1 MVRKVRRLLVA
12 AAGTAIATVCALA
25 LAGPTAAHAAPKPK
39 PPVAGVDITG
49 DQLDEPLR
57 LRADTHP
64 GEVNAILDQ
73 VDWLGRTG
81 QQRGPQAADLGPKYT
96 VVVLA
101 GDAPKNTYDLFP
113 LAKGGPRIYRPAK
126 QPDRSK
132 VLAGW
137 FFGRLNMSE
146 ALRSV
151 GAPLER
157 QFDTIS
163 GGVGGGG
170 KRVIPDDSLV
180 PGKDLDA
187 TMNELQRLLLL
198 NVGVMVVITAGLAG
212 IALLIRRRTR

>member
-1 MVRKVRRLLVA
+1 MVRRVRRLLVA
-12 AAGTAIATVCALA
+12 VAGTVMATVCALA
-25 LAGPTAAHAAPKPK
+25 LAGPSAAHAAAPKPA
-39 PPVAGVDITG
+39 VAGVDITG

-64 GEVNAILDQ
+64 AEVTTVIDQ

-81 QQRGPQAADLGPKYT
+81 QPRGPQAADLGPKYT

-101 GDAPKNTYDLFP
+101 GDVPKNTYDLYP

-132 VLAGW
+132 TLAGW

-146 ALRSV
+146 TLRAAGV
-151 GAPLER
+151 PLER

-163 GGVGGGG
+163 GGVGGGQ
-170 KRVIPDDSLV
+170 RVIPGDSLA
-180 PGKDLDA
+180 PGQDLDA

-198 NVGVMVVITAGLAG
+198 NAGVMVVITVGLAG
-212 IALLIRRRTR
+212 IALLVRRRTR